1 MVSVTDGDTIIV
13 DINGIEYPVRYIGI
27 DTPES
32 EDIYGEIS
40 RNKNIELVKDQ
51 ELTLVMDVSDTDEY
65 ERLLRYVLAGDTFV
79 NYELVRQGY
88 AMAGTWEPDVAC
100 DEVFRE
106 AENKA
111 REEKSVIWV
120 EKEPTDEPV
129 RGPGGDVAISGNVVI
144 VDIFYNGV
152 VSDKEPDEF
161 VEIRNDDIRDIQ
173 LNDWS
178 LYDEADHR
186 FKFPEYVIAPGET
199 CRIYTNEIHPES
211 CGFSF
216 YFDKS
221 AIWNNGG
228 DCATLVNA
236 NGDLVVQ
243 KCY

>member
-1 MVSVTDGDTIIV
+1 VSLSAKIWSKQAKKAMNSVIPNPNVCLFGQIIGYNDSDV
-13 DINGIEYPVRYIGI
+13 
-27 DTPES
+27 ES
-32 EDIYGEIS
+32 
-40 RNKNIELVKDQ
+40 Q
-51 ELTLVMDVSDTDEY
+51 Y

-129 RGPGGDVAISGNVVI
+129 RGSGGDVAISGNVDI